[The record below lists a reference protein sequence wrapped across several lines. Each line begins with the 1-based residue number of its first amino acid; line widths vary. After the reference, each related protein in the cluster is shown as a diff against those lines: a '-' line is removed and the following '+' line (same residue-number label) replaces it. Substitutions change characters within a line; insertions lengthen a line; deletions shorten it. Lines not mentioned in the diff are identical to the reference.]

1 MTDEA
6 AVERQLGRPPR
17 AVRRVAHRC
26 PCGLPDVVET
36 APRLSDGTPFPTLY
50 YLTCPRA
57 VAAVSRLEAV
67 GAMREMQQRLV
78 SDAVLRRAYLAAHR
92 DYLARRDE
100 AARAAGVEPQH
111 YVLLLQVKGFERR
124 RPATIGALTERL
136 QIRHHATVQLVDRL
150 AQRGMVR
157 RRRADLD
164 RRGVVVEL
172 TSRGEAVLRKLALN
186 SMAELRT
193 GGPALASTLTRV
205 VELNGAGQPRA
216 KKSRR

>member
-1 MTDEA
+1 MAT
-6 AVERQLGRPPR
+6 RS
-17 AVRRVAHRC
+17 VRRR
-26 PCGLPDVVET
+26 PLPQADYET
-36 APRLSDGTPFPTLY
+36 LADLRYHIRRFL
-50 YLTCPRA
+50 R
-57 VAAVSRLEAV
+57 V
-67 GAMREMQQRLV
+67 RE
-78 SDAVLRRAYLAAHR
+78 
-92 DYLARRDE
+92 E